1 MAERPVDLMAKRPF
15 ELPEFYVPRAA
26 RLNPH
31 VEEARGHARQWAEQ
45 MGMLDKPGGWDAET
59 FEEADF
65 GLLCAY
71 THPGCDAEELALIT
85 AWYVWAGY
93 LHAHGLPYEP
103 DNPVERGLTDLWP
116 RTAPPM
122 SESWHGRFSDS
133 VGNLLH
139 EPVPDG
145 RVPNPVDYL
154 QWCRAAGWSADLVEH
169 AAAAELPER
178 VVGART
184 VRELAGSF
192 ADAARLRDDIF
203 GYRGDAEPVNGVTV
217 VETFLGCDT
226 AEAVRRVNDLVT
238 SRVLRF
244 ESTAATEVPR
254 LFDDHALTAAD
265 QARVLAWIE
274 GLRDWQAGRHAWHTR
289 DTPRAPGGPPAPP
302 PSPGPR
308 PGRPA
313 GVGGLHPGPDGPGDP
328 SGLAFESLGG
338 FFEPLDEPKVNR
350 HLDRARRHA
359 AAWVRATGLVP
370 GLWDEQVYESM
381 ELPLL
386 AALTK
391 PEAADEQLRL
401 LTLWDIWTFALDDH
415 FARAYKRSGD
425 LAGAKAFVA
434 GLARFMPIGGDDA
447 PPPGNPVERALADI
461 WPRTK
466 GGLCA
471 EGVTA
476 FPVHV
481 MEFAEANLWELDNL
495 IQRRIP
501 DPVDY
506 LQMRRKTSRG
516 VLSAQLALV
525 AERQA
530 LPPDVLESQELRAL
544 NEAFADDVGFRN
556 DVFSYRREIEAEGE
570 IATGLLVIQGFLG
583 CDLRR
588 AAEIAGDLVIDRQ
601 ARFRRIAE
609 EDLPMMCDEHDLDAG
624 ERGLVDAYVGS
635 LRQWLAGEP
644 AWYGRTSRYTD
655 LEGIK

>member
-1 MAERPVDLMAKRPF
+1 VD
-15 ELPEFYVPRAA
+15 
-26 RLNPH
+26 
-31 VEEARGHARQWAEQ
+31 
-45 MGMLDKPGGWDAET
+45 
-59 FEEADF
+59 
-65 GLLCAY
+65 GL
-71 THPGCDAEELALIT
+71 
-85 AWYVWAGY
+85 
-93 LHAHGLPYEP
+93 
-103 DNPVERGLTDLWP
+103 
-116 RTAPPM
+116 
-122 SESWHGRFSDS
+122 
-133 VGNLLH
+133 
-139 EPVPDG
+139 
-145 RVPNPVDYL
+145 
-154 QWCRAAGWSADLVEH
+154 SA
-169 AAAAELPER
+169 
-178 VVGART
+178 T
-184 VRELAGSF
+184 
-192 ADAARLRDDIF
+192 
-203 GYRGDAEPVNGVTV
+203 
-217 VETFLGCDT
+217 
-226 AEAVRRVNDLVT
+226 
-238 SRVLRF
+238 
-244 ESTAATEVPR
+244 
-254 LFDDHALTAAD
+254 
-265 QARVLAWIE
+265 
-274 GLRDWQAGRHAWHTR
+274 
-289 DTPRAPGGPPAPP
+289 
-302 PSPGPR
+302 
-308 PGRPA
+308 
-313 GVGGLHPGPDGPGDP
+313 PGDP
-328 SGLAFESLGG
+328 SGLAFELVGGLSVSAGGSGGLDDPSGLAFELLGSFG
-338 FFEPLDEPKVNR
+338 GLDEPQVNR
-350 HLDRARRHA
+350 YLDRARRDA
-359 AAWVRATGLVP
+359 GVWVRETGLVP
-370 GLWDEQVYESM
+370 GVWDERVYESM

-415 FARAYKRSGD
+415 FAKAYKRGGD

-495 IQRRIP
+495 IRRHVP

-530 LPPDVLESQELRAL
+530 LPPDVLESPELRAL
-544 NEAFADDVGFRN
+544 SDAFADDVGFRN
-556 DVFSYRREIEAEGE
+556 DVFSYRKEIEAEGE

-588 AAEIAGDLVIDRQ
+588 AVEIAGDLVIDRQ

-609 EDLPMMCDEHDLDAG
+609 EDLPMMCDEHDLDAD
-624 ERGLVDAYVGS
+624 ERGLVDAYVGG